1 MPREDDVM
9 FLIGR
14 IKITRRILFGFL
26 FIPVF
31 PTFVLVLYSFDIT
44 RALSAPSGGKAW
56 LLLYG
61 FPAALIIL
69 TIFYLFYDNMIKGN
83 DDGDK

>member
-26 FIPVF
+26 FSRSRF
-31 PTFVLVLYSFDIT
+31 RAYGFARGGK
-44 RALSAPSGGKAW
+44 RALDAREEDGNAAAQSAGGNGPGAGDSSGHAQCHAG
-56 LLLYG
+56 
-61 FPAALIIL
+61 
-69 TIFYLFYDNMIKGN
+69 
-83 DDGDK
+83 